1 MRDQPTAAKAAK
13 AARAAKVEWLNIHE
27 ASEALG
33 VGATSVRNKANAGAI
48 RTKDAI
54 DPETNLHV
62 KLYHAGDVE
71 RVRHERA
78 NPKPRANGQEVAV
91 VAPPSKL
98 APLPAPLHAA
108 PGSVVALEMPLAMPL
123 ALWLTV
129 RQAAEYLGFPEADL
143 VEWIREGK
151 LQAYDRG
158 KHRRHGRWRIARKTL
173 DEFSV

>member
-54 DPETNLHV
+54 AETNLHV

-78 NPKPRANGQEVAV
+78 NPRPRANGQEVAV
-91 VAPPSKL
+91 VAPRGKL
-98 APLPAPLHAA
+98 APFPVPLLAA
-108 PGSVVALEMPLAMPL
+108 PEFVESMPL

-173 DEFSV
+173 DEFSVV